1 MATIKD
7 VAKHAGVSVAT
18 VSRVINNRGY
28 LGEEMRK
35 RVNDSMKILD
45 YTPNDLA
52 RSLHKQKSNVIGLI
66 VPTVSHPFFGE
77 VTRRIEYHAY
87 EKGYKLMVCNSLRDR
102 DKERDYID
110 MLKRSQVD
118 GIIMGSHL
126 LNTEDYENLTL
137 PIVSLDRRL
146 GDNIPY
152 ICCDNSQGGALAVR
166 HLIEMGCK
174 KLLHISGSLEIKMLS
189 NLRTDIFIE
198 ECEKAGVSYGA
209 YELPDSSVTDFE
221 EESLIYN
228 MIRDNPD
235 CDGVFATSDVIGASV
250 MAAAHRLGRRVPQEI
265 KVVGF
270 DGNIISQLTA
280 PKLTTILQPVDAI
293 CEYAVDYLIRMMEN
307 QPVPTKTILPVT
319 LLKRGSTVDND
330 L

>member
-35 RVNDSMKILD
+35 RVNDSMKILN

-52 RSLHKQKSNVIGLI
+52 RSLHRQKSNVMGLI

-87 EKGYKLMVCNSLRDR
+87 EKGYKLMICNSLSDR
-102 DKERDYID
+102 EKERDYID

-118 GIIMGSHL
+118 GIVMGSHL
-126 LNTEDYENLTL
+126 LNTEDYENLML

-146 GDNIPY
+146 GDSIPY
-152 ICCDNSQGGALAVR
+152 ICCDNSQGGSLATK

-174 KLLHISGSLEIKMLS
+174 NLLHISGSLEIKMLS
-189 NLRTDIFIE
+189 NLRTDKFIE
-198 ECEKAGVSYGA
+198 ECEKSGVAYKT
-209 YELPDSSVTDFE
+209 YELPDSSVTDFQE
-221 EESLIYN
+221 EDLIYQ
-228 MIRDNPD
+228 MIKENPD

-250 MAAAHRLGRRVPQEI
+250 IAAAGRLGRRVPEEI
-265 KVVGF
+265 RVVGF

-319 LLKRGSTVDND
+319 LLKRGSTGGND
-330 L
+330 E